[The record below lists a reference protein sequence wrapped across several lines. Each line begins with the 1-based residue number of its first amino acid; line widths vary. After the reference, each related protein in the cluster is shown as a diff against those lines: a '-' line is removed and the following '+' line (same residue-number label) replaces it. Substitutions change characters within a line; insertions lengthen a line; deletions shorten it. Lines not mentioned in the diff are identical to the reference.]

1 MTEPTT
7 CCRAD
12 GNYCDRCDLLVGLD
26 GLRVIAVERRGRD
39 ALTVT
44 VESPP
49 GPIGC
54 PGCGVLAIGHGRAPV
69 PLVDAPARGST
80 GPAALAQ
87 APLALPRCTDL
98 DRC

>member
-1 MTEPTT
+1 MTEPTS

-12 GNYCDRCDLLVGLD
+12 GNYCDRCDLLLGLD
-26 GLRVIAVERRGRD
+26 GLRVVAVERGGRD

-49 GPIGC
+49 GPVGC

-69 PLVDAPARGST
+69 PLVEAPAMGRSDCSGASAD
-80 GPAALAQ
+80 GAVSNLPA
-87 APLALPRCTDL
+87 RW
-98 DRC
+98 